1 MKITASFR
9 RCVKIK
15 RHCGGLATFPD
26 GDMLPVQYHS
36 RRLIME
42 HLIDRINWRMM
53 EFYSGEDSR
62 RRSPEWNRIGRCCWK
77 SRRFCMTSAVPPRAK
92 STVTAGRPAR
102 RRKGNG
108 SAATGCRSIRSFP
121 ARISTMSRRW
131 LAVITDSARRSGWN
145 SSRFSRR
152 T

>member
-62 RRSPEWNRIGRCCWK
+62 RIGIP
-77 SRRFCMTSAVPPRAK
+77 SACMTTPGCWRPWVLP
-92 STVTAGRPAR
+92 AG
-102 RRKGNG
+102 N
-108 SAATGCRSIRSFP
+108 
-121 ARISTMSRRW
+121 
-131 LAVITDSARRSGWN
+131 
-145 SSRFSRR
+145 
-152 T
+152 